1 MAPDLTPAAA
11 PPFGEIEEL
20 LVDFSEAMGGRY
32 VPMPTW
38 THFGDR
44 KLTVTHPLGGRRVGV
59 ATDNGVVEAVGRVFD
74 ESPDD
79 PQPHTPGSSSWMR
92 LSSRVRSSRT
102 RP

>member
-38 THFGDR
+38 KHFGDR
-44 KLTVTHPLGGRRVGV
+44 KLTVTHPLGGCRVGV
-59 ATDNGVVEAVGRVFD
+59 ARDNGSSRRSDACSMRAQMI
-74 ESPDD
+74 PR
-79 PQPHTPGSSSWMR
+79 PHTPGSSSWMR